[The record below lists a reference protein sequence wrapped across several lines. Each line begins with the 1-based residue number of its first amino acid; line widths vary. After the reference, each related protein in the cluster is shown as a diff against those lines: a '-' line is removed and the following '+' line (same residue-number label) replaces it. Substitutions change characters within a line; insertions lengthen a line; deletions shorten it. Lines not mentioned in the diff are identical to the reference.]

1 MGRSGLDVVADRRDA
16 FAMLAALLLVLTASC
31 VACAEVI
38 PAPVGIRSPGTIEL
52 AVDATDVDKRIV
64 RVRETIPVR
73 PGRMTLLYPQWVPG
87 AHAPGS
93 SITLLSGLKFS
104 VAGKRIAWKRDPL
117 NMHAFHVEVPSGVDS
132 LDAEFQYLSP
142 LQSSQGRIVVT
153 ADMLGLQWHTVVLY
167 PAGYRTDGI
176 AIRPSLSLPAGWQYA
191 SALEVEAQT
200 GSNVHF
206 RTVSLTDLVDS
217 PVFAGR
223 YFRHVDLDPGGSLP
237 VMLDMVADLPAN
249 LAIEPEQVTALRS
262 MVQQSYK
269 VFGPPP
275 YRQYDFLAALSE
287 TFSPIALEHQAS
299 TELGKPA
306 AFFTKWKS
314 LPFERPDVPHEFV
327 HVWNGKLHR
336 PLDLA
341 TPNFNVEMGN
351 SLLWVYEGQTNYWT
365 FVLASRSGVMSAEET
380 RQFAARAAA
389 LLDQRAG
396 RSWRN
401 LQDTLNDP
409 IMRLN
414 RQRDW
419 PSWQRVVDYYAEGFF
434 LWLEIDAKIRE
445 LSAGKRSLNDFAASF
460 FGRRGGAPA
469 VITYTFDDVV
479 AALNALARY
488 PWAGFLNERLES
500 NERNN
505 AIEALKAVG
514 WQLVF
519 KDKPTDYSDAIDR
532 DSGDADFLYS
542 LGLVIGKGDKIT
554 LVQWDSPAF
563 KAGLAGGATVLAV
576 NGRSYKAD
584 ALKQAIAAGKDSKQP
599 IELLVKSDD
608 LYRTLSFHYDQG
620 LRYPHLERIPGT
632 TDLLSLILEPLP

>member
-1 MGRSGLDVVADRRDA
+1 MRRSGLDVVADRRCGIPMIA
-16 FAMLAALLLVLTASC
+16 VLLVLLTAAS
-31 VACAEVI
+31 ATYAEVI
-38 PAPVGIRSPGTIEL
+38 PAPVGVRFPGTIEL
-52 AVDATDVDKRIV
+52 AVDATDVNKRIV
-64 RVRETIPVR
+64 RVRETVPVK
-73 PGRMTLLYPQWVPG
+73 PGRMTLLYPQWIPG

-93 SITLLSGLKFS
+93 SITLLAGLKFS
-104 VAGKRIAWKRDPL
+104 GAGKRIVWKRDPL

-167 PAGYRTDGI
+167 PAGFRADGV

-200 GSNVHF
+200 ASDVHF
-206 RTVSLTDLVDS
+206 RTVSLAQLVDS

-223 YFRHVDLDPGGSLP
+223 YFRRVDLDPGGSLP
-237 VMLDMVADLPAN
+237 VTLNMVADLPAN
-249 LAIEPEQVTALRS
+249 LAIEPEQVTALRA

-269 VFGPPP
+269 VFGAAP
-275 YRQYDFLAALSE
+275 YRRYDFLLALSE

-306 AFFTKWKS
+306 AFLTKWKS
-314 LPFERPDVPHEFV
+314 LPFERPDVPHEYV

-351 SLLWVYEGQTNYWT
+351 SLLWIYEGQTNYWT

-380 RQFAARAAA
+380 RQFTARAAA

-396 RSWRN
+396 RSWRS
-401 LQDTLNDP
+401 LQDTLYDP
-409 IMRLN
+409 IMRSN

-419 PSWQRVVDYYAEGFF
+419 PSWQRVVDYYVEGFF
-434 LWLEIDAKIRE
+434 LWLEIDARILE
-445 LSAGKRSLNDFAASF
+445 LAAGKRSLNDFAASF
-460 FGRRGGAPA
+460 FGRRGDAPA

-479 AALNALARY
+479 VALNAVARY
-488 PWAGFLNERLES
+488 QWADFLNERLAS

-505 AIEALKAVG
+505 AI
-514 WQLVF
+514 
-519 KDKPTDYSDAIDR
+519 
-532 DSGDADFLYS
+532 
-542 LGLVIGKGDKIT
+542 
-554 LVQWDSPAF
+554 
-563 KAGLAGGATVLAV
+563 
-576 NGRSYKAD
+576 
-584 ALKQAIAAGKDSKQP
+584 
-599 IELLVKSDD
+599 
-608 LYRTLSFHYDQG
+608 
-620 LRYPHLERIPGT
+620 
-632 TDLLSLILEPLP
+632 